1 MARTRRGAEANGFLR
16 GQLLLVDLG
25 LTVGV
30 SGPESFFRNPG
41 EAAPVEAPRR
51 SIEGMRMWRWLNAL
65 PLGMKL
71 YFWFWTVLVPA
82 GVALLLAGVVMPG
95 LVLLLCFV
103 FDQAVFTPLIVARA
117 QRQKRVTPPS
127 P

>member
-1 MARTRRGAEANGFLR
+1 
-16 GQLLLVDLG
+16 
-25 LTVGV
+25 
-30 SGPESFFRNPG
+30 
-41 EAAPVEAPRR
+41 
-51 SIEGMRMWRWLNAL
+51 MRMWRWLSSL

-82 GVALLLAGVVMPG
+82 GVALLLAGAVVPG
-95 LVLLLCFV
+95 IVLLVCFV
-103 FDQAVFTPLIVARA
+103 FDQAVFTPLIVARN